1 MSKRTAGVV
10 VGLAVASVAA
20 LATPISTA
28 MASGTTSLAA
38 ATVRIGASTVLHS
51 MGSAPVAK
59 TGAAVKVTTS
69 AVAAKPATKVAAAV
83 KVASTVAVKP
93 KPKPKPAPKPPVY
106 RLVRKVLL
114 QLPTT
119 ALVGSNVSG
128 FVQVLDDNGQVQSPV
143 ANVRVQFQR
152 KDYGRWTVLSDDVT
166 DENGVLPVAFMSQ
179 TNVTVRA
186 VYVPV
191 KGAPVAGKA
200 LNVTSAS
207 QVTWAARPDMEVA
220 AKAQVS
226 YLFRVNAGFVPTG
239 HLEFVLASKSGGRWA
254 TAPSARVDSTG
265 VVKAKVAFPG
275 PGTYLLRGTTGK
287 SPTNA
292 AGFTST
298 ITVVV
303 D

>member
-38 ATVRIGASTVLHS
+38 STVRIGASTVLHS

-59 TGAAVKVTTS
+59 TGAVTKVTTS
-69 AVAAKPATKVAAAV
+69 AVAAKPAVKVAAAV
-83 KVASTVAVKP
+83 KVAHTVVV

-106 RLVRKVLL
+106 KLVRKVLL
-114 QLPTT
+114 QLPTA

-152 KDYGRWTVLSDDVT
+152 KDFGRWTVLSDDVT
-166 DENGVLPVAFMSQ
+166 DENGVMPVAFMSQ

-220 AKAQVS
+220 AKAQVK

-239 HLEFVLASKSGGRWA
+239 HLEFVLASRSGGKWT

-265 VVKAKVAFPG
+265 VVKAKVTFPG

-292 AGFTST
+292 PGYTSA
-298 ITVVV
+298 ITVAV

>member
-38 ATVRIGASTVLHS
+38 STVRIGASTVLHS

-59 TGAAVKVTTS
+59 TGAVTKVTTS
-69 AVAAKPATKVAAAV
+69 AVAAKPAVKVAAAV
-83 KVASTVAVKP
+83 KVAHTVVV

-106 RLVRKVLL
+106 KLVRKVLL
-114 QLPTT
+114 QLPTA

-152 KDYGRWTVLSDDVT
+152 KDFGRWTVLSDDVT
-166 DENGVLPVAFMSQ
+166 DENGVMPVAFMSQ

-220 AKAQVS
+220 AKAQVN

-239 HLEFVLASKSGGRWA
+239 HLEFVLASRSGGKWT

-265 VVKAKVAFPG
+265 VVKAKVTFPG

-292 AGFTST
+292 PGYTSA
-298 ITVVV
+298 ITVAV